1 MTLSNLMIFIYNKEN
16 QWCSNLEQYYTES
29 SFLRMLVWVD
39 NPNSWFR
46 QQRGRMEFSGISS
59 PINGGDSKGSPR
71 TGKGIYIEQE
81 PANNKQWMGF
91 PDPCFQVKR
100 EFAHATHHIS
110 WLHVIRFRIT
120 DARRRRRLV
129 LFSGMRPRLTLTSH
143 IITTHGDEFSFYDA
157 HVLLFS
163 ITMLLCRC
171 EFPRNAPA
179 CSFGGS
185 LFIKVLSSFGW
196 KFTIYFSI

>member
-1 MTLSNLMIFIYNKEN
+1 MTLSHLMILIYNKEN

-129 LFSGMRPRLTLTSH
+129 LSPECAHASPWPRTSSQLTGMNFHSTTPTSCYSRLRCFSVVANSH
-143 IITTHGDEFSFYDA
+143 ATPPLVHLAVRF
-157 HVLLFS
+157 L
-163 ITMLLCRC
+163 
-171 EFPRNAPA
+171 
-179 CSFGGS
+179 
-185 LFIKVLSSFGW
+185 
-196 KFTIYFSI
+196 